1 MLFAQIA
8 LVYLAA
14 GVTTLCI
21 FEYFGMVQRHIA
33 RHRSQINEDID
44 EKITII
50 CKLFKDTPSKED
62 LEELRS
68 VGLKTIERKIRSR
81 IVLFFPFY
89 LVRFIIS
96 NHII

>member
-14 GVTTLCI
+14 GIATLCI
-21 FEYFGMVQRHIA
+21 FEYFGMIQRHIA
-33 RHRSQINEDID
+33 RHRSQINGDID
-44 EKITII
+44 RNIAII
-50 CKLFKDTPSKED
+50 CKLFKDPPSKED

-68 VGLKTIERKIRSR
+68 VGLKTIERKMRIR
-81 IVLFFPFY
+81 IVLLFPFY

-96 NHII
+96 NHIL